1 MTMSEKIDLNDWPD
15 GTVLRYVIGGKE
27 GFGLAVSWGGKWV
40 SLEHNTTILP
50 LSGFDAEDISTE
62 ILYEGM

>member
-15 GTVLRYVIGGKE
+15 GTILRYVIDGEE
-27 GFGLAVSWGGKWV
+27 GFGLAVSWGGDWY
-40 SLEHNTTILP
+40 SLDHGGASFPSST
-50 LSGFDAEDISTE
+50 FDADIISTE